1 MTKSCL
7 WRVSAIA
14 LLLVTAFAS
23 LQGAD
28 VTARQQATPAASC
41 DSAATPTT
49 LMATPMPGMDH
60 GDSMGTPAAS
70 VEFDQ
75 SYIDMMI
82 PHHASIIALAQA
94 ALPRLTDER
103 LITLAEDIINAQTA
117 EIDELRGYREQFYG
131 SPDPMPVDQEA
142 MMQMMGGMSMSMGE
156 MLAQMDADTQV
167 AIFCASADPDLAFI
181 DLTVPHHQSA
191 ITASEA
197 ALQQAT
203 HAEIRTFAERII
215 MDQRREIDELT
226 AIRQDL
232 YGMATP
238 QAKGVSPANVRS

>member
-1 MTKSCL
+1 
-7 WRVSAIA
+7 
-14 LLLVTAFAS
+14 
-23 LQGAD
+23 
-28 VTARQQATPAASC
+28 
-41 DSAATPTT
+41 
-49 LMATPMPGMDH
+49 MATPMPGMDH
-60 GDSMGTPAAS
+60 GGSMGTPAAS

-82 PHHASIIALAQA
+82 PHHTSIIALAQA

-131 SPDPMPVDQEA
+131 SPDPMPVDEEA
-142 MMQMMGGMSMSMGE
+142 MMRMMGGMSMSMGE
-156 MLAQMDADTQV
+156 MMAQMDADTQV

-181 DLTVPHHQSA
+181 DLTIPHHQSA

-203 HAEIRTFAERII
+203 HDEIRSIAERVIE
-215 MDQRREIDELT
+215 DQQREIDELN
-226 AIRQDL
+226 AIREDL
-232 YGMATP
+232 
-238 QAKGVSPANVRS
+238 